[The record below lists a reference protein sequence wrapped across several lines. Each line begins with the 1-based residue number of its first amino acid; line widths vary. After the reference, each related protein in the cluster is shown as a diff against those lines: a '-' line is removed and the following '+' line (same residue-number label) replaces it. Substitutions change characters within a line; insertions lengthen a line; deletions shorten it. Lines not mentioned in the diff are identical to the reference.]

1 MAKRRNTL
9 FLLTVLFAVLFNHSL
24 KADDSKDSDR
34 DLSFSLP
41 IYVGLSTPNDNISQI
56 YNTDN
61 IYDAEKNLYD
71 LIGDAANYGWHLGI
85 KGVLGFNTNYSFTF
99 GFFYHTFPN
108 SKINVVDP
116 ETDQVLGTIT
126 TDQTLYSVD
135 AGLHWYILN
144 AALKLYAIGALQYNI
159 LDNGID
165 YQSTDNDPNNDPIP
179 TDQNDN
185 RVGLGVGAGL
195 DFELIIIRALL
206 EAKYN
211 FINIIGKSTSEEES
225 KNYFSLSLGIVL

>member
-1 MAKRRNTL
+1 MSKRRNYL
-9 FLLTVLFAVLFNHSL
+9 FLLTALIAILFNYQM
-24 KADDSKDSDR
+24 KADDSKESER
-34 DLSFSLP
+34 DLSFSIPLY
-41 IYVGLSTPNDNISQI
+41 IGLSTPNDNISQI

-61 IYDAEKNLYD
+61 IDYNDNIYD

-85 KGVLGFNTNYSFTF
+85 KGILGFNKDYSFTF

-108 SKINVVDP
+108 TKIDVIDP
-116 ETDQVLGTIT
+116 STNEIEGTIT

-159 LDNGID
+159 MDNGLD
-165 YQSTDNDPNNDPIP
+165 YEPVDPDNDPIP
-179 TDQNDN
+179 SDPNDN

-195 DFELIIIRALL
+195 DFNLILFHGL
-206 EAKYN
+206 VEAKYN
-211 FINIIGKSTSEEES
+211 FINIIGKSTSEEQS
-225 KNYFSLSLGIVL
+225 KNYFSLSLGIML